1 MKYIIVGL
9 IMSSVIFAAAWSE
22 AFINDAGHECYS
34 ALSLIDPEGNI
45 DYDNAKLYWA
55 CYPSVDDRLSGNN
68 TYYVGDVPDYIIQD
82 ER

>member
-34 ALSLIDPEGNI
+34 ALALIDQEGNI

-55 CYPSVDDRLSGNN
+55 CYPSLDDRLLGNN